1 MTRESDI
8 IFQYQCVMYHLTSYI
23 YQFYFHIYVA
33 MCLFDVV
40 VALDV

>member
-1 MTRESDI
+1 
-8 IFQYQCVMYHLTSYI
+8 MYHLTSYTSYI
-23 YQFYFHIYVA
+23 SLYFHIYVA

>member
-1 MTRESDI
+1 MCDVSLDNDLI
-8 IFQYQCVMYHLTSYI
+8 HLI
-23 YQFYFHIYVA
+23 YQFSFHIYVA